1 MRVILLVAFWGNCVA
16 IACRLLFLA
25 AMEYPRTTKITWAAD
40 LILVVLL
47 LAWVGWIAYALW
59 GAP

>member
-1 MRVILLVAFWGNCVA
+1 MRAVLLVAFWGNLLA
-16 IACRLLFLA
+16 IACRFIFLGR
-25 AMEYPRTTKITWAAD
+25 MKYPRQVSVTAAVD
-40 LILVVLL
+40 VIVVTLL